1 MKYFTEIHFF
11 CSDVNI
17 NVGSFLQRSLHQINR
32 QKLHFLSGKDFREV
46 PLTHAAPNTSLFFPL
61 SFFFQN
67 TAGLCASPSHSRTE
81 EWPWGHHTESL
92 ACPRPEPP
100 MEHLIS
106 VISETALGFH
116 GPLTHYGSLQ
126 RCSQTC
132 ERNVGKHKVHAD
144 DKRPR
149 TALGWR
155 GRRCA
160 WRRGDGGGEHG
171 GGRRRW
177 RKKRS
182 ESGKCFIWV
191 RHERGAV
198 WTEDVW
204 GLRGCQMGRHRKD
217 RAEICRWP

>member
-1 MKYFTEIHFF
+1 MWRRVILPVPLCFYFGYGQLSAT
-11 CSDVNI
+11 V
-17 NVGSFLQRSLHQINR
+17 VGYKHVSFLPP
-32 QKLHFLSGKDFREV
+32 FL
-46 PLTHAAPNTSLFFPL
+46 
-61 SFFFQN
+61 FFQN
-67 TAGLCASPSHSRTE
+67 TAALCVSPSHSGTE

-92 ACPRPEPP
+92 ACPRSEPP

-106 VISETALGFH
+106 LISETAHGFH

-144 DKRPR
+144 AKWPR
-149 TALGWR
+149 TALGMEGEEERRWR
-155 GRRCA
+155 ERT
-160 WRRGDGGGEHG
+160 RGS
-171 GGRRRW
+171 RRRW
-177 RKKRS
+177 RKKGS
-182 ESGKCFIWV
+182 ESGKRFIWV